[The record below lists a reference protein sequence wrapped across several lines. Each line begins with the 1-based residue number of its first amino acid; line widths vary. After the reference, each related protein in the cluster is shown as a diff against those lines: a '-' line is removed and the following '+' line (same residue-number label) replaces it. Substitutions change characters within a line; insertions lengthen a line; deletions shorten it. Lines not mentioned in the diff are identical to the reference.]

1 MKKPKKTVAYLNELL
16 TLNFESE
23 KIFLQ
28 ALERVNNSVL
38 KNFFRV
44 SGHERNQIIRLL
56 DSAIRQKGGVPSY
69 PEDSFVANHKLSSN
83 IKKII
88 ASKNEQLLLT
98 EIGRLKLAD
107 IEKYQKI
114 LNNYE
119 FSEEIESSIKS
130 QKDMLVKSLYSIEV
144 HKDLFAKNIVS
155 F

>member
-56 DSAIRQKGGVPSY
+56 DSAIRQKGGVPSL

-119 FSEEIESSIKS
+119 FSEEIEFSIKS